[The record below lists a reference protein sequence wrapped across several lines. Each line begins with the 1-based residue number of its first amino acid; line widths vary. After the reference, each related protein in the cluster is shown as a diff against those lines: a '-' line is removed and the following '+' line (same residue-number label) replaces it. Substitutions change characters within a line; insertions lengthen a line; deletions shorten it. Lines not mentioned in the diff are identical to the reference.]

1 MRTPLT
7 AVGGYIDLMASE
19 DSPAVR
25 KEYATRVEKALEH
38 MASMTQ
44 EVLAFAKGQR
54 EVLIRKVYLDKFI
67 AEVRDMLVSEMS
79 RFGVK
84 LEVVTEYDGLARFD
98 ENKLKRVILNLARNA
113 CEAMGEGGTFR
124 WKISQADDHVVFECT
139 DTGPGIP
146 KAMEGRLFESFAT
159 HGKASGTGLGLAMAK
174 KIVDAH
180 CGRIIVTSVPGQ
192 GATFRIEIPS

>member
-1 MRTPLT
+1 
-7 AVGGYIDLMASE
+7 V
-19 DSPAVR
+19 
-25 KEYATRVEKALEH
+25 
-38 MASMTQ
+38 
-44 EVLAFAKGQR
+44 
-54 EVLIRKVYLDKFI
+54 
-67 AEVRDMLVSEMS
+67 S

-98 ENKLKRVILNLARNA
+98 ESKLKRVLWNLTRNA
-113 CEAMGEGGTFR
+113 CEAMGQGGTFR
-124 WKISQADDHVVFECT
+124 WTIARTGDQLIFECA

-180 CGRIIVTSVPGQ
+180 CGRISVTSAPGQ